1 MSNLGKALRVP
12 AARFERMLPGP
23 IERMW
28 EHLTDCTKLKG
39 WFGEG
44 TIEPHEGGAVTLM
57 GGDVRGVIT
66 QWKPPRLLAYTWNV
80 FGPQDEESPFPE
92 SYLTFELEARGD
104 QVLLTLTHMP
114 ILERFEKQNM
124 MGWHTFLDM
133 VEAALSSQ
141 TPEPQEVHMKRN
153 AERYGVDLANLAR

>member
-44 TIEPHEGGAVTLM
+44 TIEPQEGGAVTLM